1 MKPRQTAQLHA
12 LTDTSVDDEKA
23 TSLFNRKG
31 KPQPLRGPRPS
42 CFCSRGGHA
51 AADGEGRVMRWGR
64 TQDQNGGW
72 MGEAHITDL
81 GYPHALNR
89 HDVGWETAETDKPT
103 GTGPSHTHRDVCV
116 DHHDRKKKAE
126 RERERESDATMGT
139 RNFGGPALASA
150 KPATHQDGNSAS
162 ELADLPGFTSHAS
175 THPPSNPWNQF
186 SGVAPLGAERGNPQ
200 IGLCRPPPFP
210 ASPRSSTRRTKK
222 PLQAPTVQATQTQ
235 THPPGIASKKK
246 KRVWHST
253 AANRQGGCGWCP

>member
-1 MKPRQTAQLHA
+1 
-12 LTDTSVDDEKA
+12 
-23 TSLFNRKG
+23 
-31 KPQPLRGPRPS
+31 
-42 CFCSRGGHA
+42 
-51 AADGEGRVMRWGR
+51 MRWGR

-72 MGEAHITDL
+72 MGEAHIMDL

-103 GTGPSHTHRDVCV
+103 GTGLSHTQGRVSTTTTGREKK
-116 DHHDRKKKAE
+116 DRE
-126 RERERESDATMGT
+126 RERERESDATMET

-200 IGLCRPPPFP
+200 IGLCRPPPLSLP
-210 ASPRSSTRRTKK
+210 PLAPLPGKRKPPSGAYRASHANPN
-222 PLQAPTVQATQTQ
+222 PPT
-235 THPPGIASKKK
+235 GYRLKKK
-246 KRVWHST
+246 KGV
-253 AANRQGGCGWCP
+253 A